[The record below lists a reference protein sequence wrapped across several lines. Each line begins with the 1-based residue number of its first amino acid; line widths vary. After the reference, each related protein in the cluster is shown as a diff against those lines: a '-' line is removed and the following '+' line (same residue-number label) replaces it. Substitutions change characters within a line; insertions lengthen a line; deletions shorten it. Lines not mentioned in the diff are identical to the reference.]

1 MQSLSFTEFQKMGDS
16 FALAKGFS
24 SRYGH
29 PASGISIK
37 ILVFHDFQNNIGE
50 LHIVPATIQGL
61 INAGTDTQQ
70 ALVAEGP
77 VNFSPFRKCHRDSPL
92 GADFDTGAAPLA
104 VDIPYYEIGEKILG
118 FGIGTPDTTQG
129 TTLHENSCP
138 DARPIVDA
146 ETLDVENEA
155 LLLICNH

>member
-1 MQSLSFTEFQKMGDS
+1 MQSLSFTEFQKMGDP

-37 ILVFHDFQNNIGE
+37 ILIFHDFLNNIRK
-50 LHIVPATIQGL
+50 LHITPATIQGL
-61 INAGTDTQQ
+61 IDAGADAQQ

-77 VNFSPFRKCHRDSPL
+77 INFSPFRRHHRDGPQ

-104 VDIPYYEIGEKILG
+104 IDIPHYEIGEKILG
-118 FGIGTPDTTQG
+118 FGIGTPDTAQG
-129 TTLHENSCP
+129 TTLHENSCT

-146 ETLDVENEA
+146 ETLDVENESFI
-155 LLLICNH
+155 LICNH